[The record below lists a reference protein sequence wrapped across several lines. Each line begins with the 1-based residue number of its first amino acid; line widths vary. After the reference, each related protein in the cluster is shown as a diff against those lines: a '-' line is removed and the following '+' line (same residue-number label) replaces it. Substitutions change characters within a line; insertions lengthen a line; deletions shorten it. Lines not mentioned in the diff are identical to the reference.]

1 MGRCFTTTFDN
12 EKKTAVIQG
21 KVSPDNEVVVR
32 MLALLRSKG
41 YQDVSYVMQAEQ
53 PRNLRGSRQS
63 SRPRDKA
70 QVEQELRTIAQA
82 CNYKA
87 GEQK

>member
-12 EKKTAVIQG
+12 EKKSATIRG
-21 KVSPDNEVVVR
+21 KVPPDNEIVAR
-32 MLALLRSKG
+32 MLSQLRARG

-70 QVEQELRTIAQA
+70 QVEQELRAIAQA
-82 CNYKA
+82 CNYEA